1 MAESEIGATRTTH
14 HELQCEELMLRTTY
28 IMAIAIF
35 VVLLMGCGEEKAP
48 YEKGMAYY
56 RSGEIGKA
64 ILELKKAAEA
74 NSTVEVCNNLG
85 AILYN
90 EGNAKEAMALFRKAV
105 ELDPSSDVG
114 HRNLA
119 FAYAE
124 KGVLNRAIQ
133 EYEAAIRLDPQD
145 AESCFNL
152 ALVYHRREEL
162 ERSIAYNEMAVARDP
177 RFVEAYVNLGFDY
190 VEQGMVDQ
198 ARTSFEKAV
207 EINPQCANAAFGLAL
222 TYEAKGQKAQARAWW
237 RKYLKFEPKGTWAY
251 KVRERLG
258 DDES

>member
-1 MAESEIGATRTTH
+1 
-14 HELQCEELMLRTTY
+14 MLKTTY
-28 IMAIAIF
+28 LAAMGIF
-35 VVLLMGCGEEKAP
+35 LALLMGCGGEEGP

-64 ILELKKAAEA
+64 ILELKKAAEQD
-74 NSTVEVCNNLG
+74 STMEVCTNLG
-85 AILYN
+85 AMLYN
-90 EGNAKEAMALFRKAV
+90 EEKAKDAITLFCKAV
-105 ELDPSSDVG
+105 EVDPSSVVG
-114 HRNLA
+114 HRSLA

-124 KGVLNRAIQ
+124 KGVLNRAIR

-162 ERSIAYNEMAVARDP
+162 DRSIAYNEMAVARDP

-190 VEQGMVDQ
+190 VEQGMVDR

-207 EINPQCANAAFGLAL
+207 EINPQCANAIYGVAL
-222 TYEAKGQKAQARAWW
+222 TYEEKGQREEGRVWW
-237 RKYLKFEPKGTWAY
+237 RKYLKLEPKGTWAY
-251 KVRERLG
+251 KVRERMEE
-258 DDES
+258 DKS